1 MKNDTSKKAFKSN
14 NNNNNNNTNTRIF
27 KNFKEACSHYKFP
40 GSHQIGSYGPKGQGI
55 VRSYSNGT
63 CGKDFISDNKKE
75 VLYRLKSEIY
85 KEKFLVNQREK
96 RKIRFFRKINN
107 THKTNQGT
115 CEDLG
120 LFLVDSFTK
129 SGHVKLISCMESE
142 EGDEEAQ
149 ESNEV
154 KT

>member
-1 MKNDTSKKAFKSN
+1 MKTDVSKTAIKSN
-14 NNNNNNNTNTRIF
+14 NNVTQKVF
-27 KNFKEACSHYKFP
+27 KNFKEACAHYKFP

-75 VLYRLKSEIY
+75 VLYRLKNEEY
-85 KEKFLVNQREK
+85 RDKFLINLREK
-96 RKIRFFRKINN
+96 RKIRFFRKINSN
-107 THKTNQGT
+107 TSSKKHKESTGT

-129 SGHVKLISCMESE
+129 SGHVKLISCN
-142 EGDEEAQ
+142 DDDKL
-149 ESNEV
+149 
-154 KT
+154 KTDVLKPEK